1 MVAVSKPIQS
11 MAERYERPAWV
22 RRLNLMGDAVGGAAR
37 LVPLDPADLAARA
50 SASVGET
57 DFGDFGDAG
66 WRQRFTTI
74 VEDADAGD
82 LHVVGRL
89 LTRQELLR
97 ALRARLL
104 MARAVRER
112 PAIRTEKIEAPVIV
126 TGPARSGTTIL
137 FELLSLDP
145 ALRAPLAF
153 EALHPA
159 GLPGATDRRLEV
171 SECEQE
177 LWADVQPEFAAMHEL
192 RSDLPVECVT
202 LNAPGF
208 SGTHWPMVLPLP
220 RYAPDLQADYAFHR
234 SILQVLQHGAPPRTW
249 LLKTPSH
256 LATLG
261 LLFATYPDAWVVQTH
276 RDPVKTMPSTVSIT
290 SMVRW
295 MRSDAVDLELMAS
308 VIGAT
313 FGAALLGVIEQR
325 ANGTVPDRFVDVH
338 FQSLIR
344 DPVETIRAAYAGMGR
359 EFGDEHAE
367 RIRRY
372 LRDKPQGKFGTHR
385 YTAEEWGFDAADLR
399 RRLAPYVE
407 HYGVALEE

>member
-1 MVAVSKPIQS
+1 
-11 MAERYERPAWV
+11 
-22 RRLNLMGDAVGGAAR
+22 
-37 LVPLDPADLAARA
+37 
-50 SASVGET
+50 
-57 DFGDFGDAG
+57 
-66 WRQRFTTI
+66 
-74 VEDADAGD
+74 
-82 LHVVGRL
+82 
-89 LTRQELLR
+89 
-97 ALRARLL
+97 
-104 MARAVRER
+104 
-112 PAIRTEKIEAPVIV
+112 
-126 TGPARSGTTIL
+126 
-137 FELLSLDP
+137 
-145 ALRAPLAF
+145 
-153 EALHPA
+153 
-159 GLPGATDRRLEV
+159 V

-192 RSDLPVECVT
+192 RADLPVECVT

-234 SILQVLQHGAPPRTW
+234 SILQVLQHGAKQRTW

-325 ANGTVPDRFVDVH
+325 AKGSVPDRFVDVH
-338 FQSLIR
+338 FQNLIR
-344 DPVETIRAAYAGMGR
+344 DPVGTIRAAYAGMGR

-372 LRDKPQGKFGTHR
+372 LRDKPQHKFGTHR
-385 YTAEEWGFDAADLR
+385 YTAEQWGFDPADLR

-407 HYGVALEE
+407 HYGVELEE